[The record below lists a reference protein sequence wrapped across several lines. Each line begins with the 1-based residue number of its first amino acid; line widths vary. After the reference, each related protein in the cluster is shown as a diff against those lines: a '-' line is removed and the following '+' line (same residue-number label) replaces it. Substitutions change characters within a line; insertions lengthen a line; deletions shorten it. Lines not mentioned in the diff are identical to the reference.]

1 MNQSYN
7 KRKPLAAHLGDVGNG
22 LTLAVKP
29 WRGVFFD
36 GPQPDQDPEGDE
48 VPVWVV
54 YVGNEDAEPVGQVY
68 QCRSFRGAEALA
80 QRMAKDRHLEL
91 IHEAM
96 PV

>member
-1 MNQSYN
+1 MEQFHND
-7 KRKPLAAHLGDVGNG
+7 RKPLAAHLGDVGNG

-36 GPQPDQDPEGDE
+36 GPQPDPDPEGAA
-48 VPVWVV
+48 VPVGIV
-54 YVGNEDAEPVGQVY
+54 YEGNEAAEPVGQVY

-80 QRMAKDRHLEL
+80 KRMAKDRHLEL